1 MIYKYNPIE
10 DCYATKKKIYIF
22 RNEIEKFILK
32 NKNITL
38 LDFGCGNANDCGKF
52 LISPEYK
59 YIGFDIH
66 IPSLKFAEKNFGNK
80 NVSFCSKVDNKKYD
94 IIIISEVLE
103 HLKHPMETLKL
114 LNKKLKKN
122 GIILGSVPNGY
133 GLTEIEKFI
142 IHKFGVYSFAR
153 YIYGFFKEK
162 KKIVNTVPFNRES
175 GHIQF
180 FTLGNLK
187 RVIKNSGLELEYLKN
202 GSLMGADITGSTIFR
217 SEILKRLNTKI
228 ADFIPSFLSATW
240 IFKLRKEVK

>member
-10 DCYATKKKIYIF
+10 DCNATKKKIYIF
-22 RNEIEKFILK
+22 RNQIEKFIKK
-32 NKNITL
+32 NKNLAT
-38 LDFGCGNANDCGKF
+38 LDFGCENANDCGKF
-52 LISPEYK
+52 LISPKYK
-59 YIGFDIH
+59 YIGYDIH

-114 LNKKLKKN
+114 LKKD
-122 GIILGSVPNGY
+122 GIILGSVLNGY
-133 GLTEIEKFI
+133 RLTEIEKFI

-162 KKIVNTVPFNRES
+162 KKIVNSVPFNRES

-187 RVIKNSGLELEYLKN
+187 RVIKNIGLELEYLKN
-202 GSLMGADITGSTIFR
+202 GYIMGGDITGSTTFR